1 MIELSL
7 TDILFIAWGGIA
19 SALACHF
26 YAKERAHNIFVQALI
41 ENQTLRGEFFHRVD
55 SMKEKEA

>member
-1 MIELSL
+1 MIELTL
-7 TDILFIAWGGIA
+7 TDVLFICWGGIS

-41 ENQTLRGEFFHRVD
+41 ENQTLRGEFFHKID
-55 SMKEKEA
+55 SLKENEA